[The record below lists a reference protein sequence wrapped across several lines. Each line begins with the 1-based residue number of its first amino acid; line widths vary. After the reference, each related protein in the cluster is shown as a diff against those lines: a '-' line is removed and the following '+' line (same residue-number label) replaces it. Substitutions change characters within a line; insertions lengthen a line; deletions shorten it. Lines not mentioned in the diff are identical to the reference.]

1 MKTTIKKL
9 KQAVDD
15 YLLWMISSGYAD
27 ETIKK
32 YEQILNHF
40 VDFTRVIKLAGIR
53 SFLQQIYTA
62 LIKAQKFN

>member
-27 ETIKK
+27 ATIRN
-32 YEQILNHF
+32 YERILNHF
-40 VDFTRVIKLAGIR
+40 VDFIE
-53 SFLQQIYTA
+53 QICTA
-62 LIKAQKFN
+62 LIKAQKLN

>member
-1 MKTTIKKL
+1 MKKL

-27 ETIKK
+27 ATIKS

-40 VDFTRVIKLAGIR
+40 VDFVACHKKTQNV
-53 SFLQQIYTA
+53 
-62 LIKAQKFN
+62 N

>member
-27 ETIKK
+27 ATIRN
-32 YEQILNHF
+32 YERLL
-40 VDFTRVIKLAGIR
+40 T
-53 SFLQQIYTA
+53 S
-62 LIKAQKFN
+62 